1 MNFKYLKFV
10 KLELLV
16 YVLINRN
23 ERSWNLFSWTAC
35 TINWV
40 WVLHS
45 CW

>member
-23 ERSWNLFSWTAC
+23 VRSWNLFAWTAC

-40 WVLHS
+40 WVLRS